1 MEISAMHL
9 NELARELIIT
19 NSISI
24 ILFIILYYNYY
35 KLKAQLEF
43 IRSHHKLL
51 EAREIEVLLKHFPYY
66 KKLSLG
72 LKRKFERRVA
82 HFKFSK
88 DYLMANGNNVDEKR
102 KILIAA
108 YSAQLTFGLNKFEF
122 SHFKTVIIYQTK
134 FYSNLEKEFRTWEVD
149 PCGIILISWKDFY
162 MSLKSNNGVSV
173 PIGLRV
179 MATVLQLENERRHQY
194 DFNLSVTPDRI
205 MQKQEQTKLF
215 KTNDLLS
222 PGEFT
227 VACMV
232 NFFERPNELKN
243 EYPMLFKEIDSMLHR
258 DVLKKVS

>member
-1 MEISAMHL
+1 MHL

-19 NSISI
+19 NSISL
-24 ILFIILYYNYY
+24 ILFIVLYYNYY

-51 EAREIEVLLKHFPYY
+51 EPKEIEILLKHFPYY
-66 KKLSLG
+66 KKLSIG

-88 DYLMANGNNVDEKR
+88 DYLMANGRKVEKKR
-102 KILIAA
+102 KVLIAA
-108 YSAQLTFGLNKFEF
+108 YAAQLTFGLDKFEF
-122 SHFKTVIIYQTK
+122 SHFKTVIIYPVK
-134 FYSNLEKEFRTWEVD
+134 YYSNQEKEFKSWEVD

-162 MSLKSNNGVSV
+162 MSLKNEKGGAV

-194 DFNLSVTPDRI
+194 DFNLSVTPDRV
-205 MQKQEQTKLF
+205 MQKQESAKLF
-215 KTNDLLS
+215 KANDLVS
-222 PGEFT
+222 PGVFT
-227 VACMV
+227 IACMV
-232 NFFERPNELKN
+232 HFFEQPNALKN
-243 EYPMLFKEIDSMLHR
+243 EYPMLYREIDSMLHR